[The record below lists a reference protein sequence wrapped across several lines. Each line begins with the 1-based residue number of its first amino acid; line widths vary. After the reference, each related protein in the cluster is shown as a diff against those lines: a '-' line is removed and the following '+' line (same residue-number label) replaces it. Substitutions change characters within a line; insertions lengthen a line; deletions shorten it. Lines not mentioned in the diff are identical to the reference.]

1 MVSGD
6 KFYLIENLDNYAVI
20 INERL
25 MNNIPHYN
33 LVIHWGQSERKTYL
47 SKVALEVFYQKQP
60 RKKNNFF
67 NILGWRNHSFYIFQ
81 IKEIKHQYTFR
92 LPLSIITL
100 LLKYQK
106 VFY

>member
-1 MVSGD
+1 MKPGD
-6 KFYLIENLDNYAVI
+6 KFYLIENLDIYAVI

-60 RKKNNFF
+60 RKKNNFL
-67 NILGWRNHSFYIFQ
+67 NILG
-81 IKEIKHQYTFR
+81 
-92 LPLSIITL
+92 
-100 LLKYQK
+100 
-106 VFY
+106 